1 MKKNLSLSK
10 VKVGGFY
17 TFRVEYNYGAG
28 SGSQGWYDIM
38 GKVKE
43 INAEFIRVI
52 PNVNLLAASKR
63 SVKIYN
69 NSITGIALS

>member
-1 MKKNLSLSK
+1 MTIKLSK
-10 VKVGGFY
+10 IKIGGIYLFDVRY
-17 TFRVEYNYGAG
+17 DYGAG
-28 SGSQGWYDIM
+28 SGSQGWYQVM

-52 PNVNLLAASKR
+52 PTENLLAANRR

-69 NSITGIALS
+69 NSITKVNQ